1 MNIFWFLKSNLK
13 KDAVASE
20 VEGQLSGF
28 RRTTWLTL
36 GGLVVFLVWASFASL
51 DEITRAPGSVI
62 ASSRTQVIQSQDGGV
77 IEAIM
82 VKEGD
87 IVEAEQVL
95 VQIERTRAETSFLEA
110 RARSTGL
117 AATAARLRAEL
128 FGGEPKWPAAILN
141 YPDFKLNQQALF
153 SKRRSAIREEVESIE
168 AVLKLV
174 RDELNMLKPL
184 LATGDVSRT
193 EVLRL
198 QRQEAD
204 LMAQITNKKNK
215 YFQDAQAELNRVEE
229 ELAGVEQTLTQRE
242 SALEGTILRAPLRGI
257 VKNVRITTRGGV
269 LRPGEEVMQIV
280 PLEDDLIIEA
290 RVLSVDIA
298 FIKPGLEA
306 DVKIDAYDSTIY
318 GTLPGRLT
326 YISPDT
332 ISEDL
337 RQGDLPYYRVQVRTT
352 GRQFSGR
359 PDASL
364 EIQPGMTATVE
375 IKTGSKTVLQY
386 LTKPV
391 TKTLSE
397 ALGER

>member
-1 MNIFWFLKSNLK
+1 MKILWFLKSNLK
-13 KDAVASE
+13 KDALATE
-20 VEGQLSGF
+20 LEGELHGF

-36 GGLVVFLVWASFASL
+36 IGLVVFLVWASFASL

-77 IEAIM
+77 IESIL

-87 IVEAEQVL
+87 VVEADQVL
-95 VQIERTRAETSFLEA
+95 AQIERTRAETSFLEA
-110 RARSTGL
+110 RARATGL
-117 AATAARLRAEL
+117 AATASRLRAEI
-128 FGGEPKWPAAILN
+128 FGGEPKWPEGIKN
-141 YPDFKLNQQALF
+141 YPDFKRNQQALF
-153 SKRRSAIREEVESIE
+153 SKRQSAIQEEVQSIE

-174 RDELNMLKPL
+174 RDELNMLQPL
-184 LATGDVSRT
+184 LKTGDVSRT

-242 SALEGTILRAPLRGI
+242 SALEHTTLRAPLRGV

-290 RVLSVDIA
+290 KVLPVDIA

-306 DVKIDAYDSTIY
+306 SVKIDAYDPTIY
-318 GTLPGRLT
+318 GTLPGKLT
-326 YISPDT
+326 FISADT
-332 ISEDL
+332 INEDL
-337 RQGDLPYYRVQVRTT
+337 RQGDQPYYRVQVRTT

-359 PDASL
+359 PDANL
-364 EIQPGMTATVE
+364 EIQPGMTAMVE

-386 LTKPV
+386 ITKPV